1 MEIFLVVVPIVAA
14 VLQIILFFKIWGMTD
29 NVKTMKE
36 KYCSNEI
43 KEIALAREVLK
54 LHLLGKDNEAELI
67 ITENLITK
75 VIKICEVTGDSVEY
89 KNDMIKNLKQRAEK
103 LYGLIDKPVPTTIAD
118 INVGKLSEVL
128 CNF

>member
-1 MEIFLVVVPIVAA
+1 MEIILVVVPIVAA

-43 KEIALAREVLK
+43 KEITLARQVLK

-75 VIKICEVTGDSVEY
+75 VIKICEVAGDSVEY
-89 KNDMIKNLKQRAEK
+89 KNNEIKNLKQRAEK
-103 LYGLIDKPVPTTIAD
+103 LYALIDKPVPTTIAD
-118 INVGKLSEVL
+118 INVGKLTGAL